1 MKGSAGLRLVAIL
14 LIAAGIVVFATGLQ
28 DVIVKPA
35 CDERISRSGTQV
47 GPDCAP
53 GTGWAILRIVIGS
66 VLAVAGFVV
75 DGLRGSSILT
85 PLGFL
90 AFGGTAA
97 VVLWDEGSGPARAF
111 AVAIVVVA
119 LIVVPLVARSAG
131 RRRRVLQH
139 GAQLA
144 ARVQNVYAAGEARSF
159 SGARTYR
166 LELAIQPPGQPV
178 SAVKLDHDYRD
189 GDVPRAGDV
198 ITVRWLDGR
207 TVVES

>member
-28 DVIVKPA
+28 DAIVKPA
-35 CDERISRSGTQV
+35 CDERISRAGDQV

-53 GTGWAILRIVIGS
+53 GTTWAILRIVIGS
-66 VLAVAGFVV
+66 ALAAAGLVV

-90 AFGGTAA
+90 ALGGTAA
-97 VVLWDEGSGPARAF
+97 VVLWGEGSGRSRAF
-111 AVAIVVVA
+111 AVVIVAIG
-119 LIVVPLVARSAG
+119 LIVAPLVARSVR
-131 RRRRVLQH
+131 RRRRVLRD

-144 ARVQNVYAAGEARSF
+144 ARVQNVYAAGQARNFNGARS
-159 SGARTYR
+159 YR

-189 GDVPRAGDV
+189 GDAPRAGDV

-207 TVVES
+207 TVVDG